1 MVPLLHFQSSQLVNF
16 VFCANPDPDPAVT
29 DPDHGFHS
37 DLDPDP
43 ASPNEANMLVT
54 LPMSTTS
61 KPLNLVVV
69 MYMCIVVR
77 PVA

>member
-1 MVPLLHFQSSQLVNF
+1 VNF
-16 VFCANPDPDPAVT
+16 VFDTNPDSDPAFYPDA

-37 DLDPDP
+37 DVDPDP
-43 ASPNEANMLVT
+43 ASRKEADMLVT

-61 KPLNLVVV
+61 KPLTLVVV

-77 PVA
+77 LAA

>member
-1 MVPLLHFQSSQLVNF
+1 MNF
-16 VFCANPDPDPAVT
+16 VFGANPDPDPADA

-37 DLDPDP
+37 DVDPDP
-43 ASPNEANMLVT
+43 ASRKEADMLVT

-61 KPLNLVVV
+61 KPLNPVVV

>member
-1 MVPLLHFQSSQLVNF
+1 MNF
-16 VFCANPDPDPAVT
+16 VFGANPDPDLADA

-37 DLDPDP
+37 DLDPDT
-43 ASPNEANMLVT
+43 ASRKEADMLVT

-69 MYMCIVVR
+69 TYMCIVVR
-77 PVA
+77 LVD